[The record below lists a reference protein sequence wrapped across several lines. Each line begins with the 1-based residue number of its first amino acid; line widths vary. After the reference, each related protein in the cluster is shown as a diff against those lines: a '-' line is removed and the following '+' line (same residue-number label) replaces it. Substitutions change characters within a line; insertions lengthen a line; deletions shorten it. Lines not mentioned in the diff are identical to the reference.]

1 MTWPQ
6 GLLDQQAVGRAAFW
20 LAAPISLVG
29 VLTVLPPGLG
39 LAESA
44 GLWLVGSLACT
55 AMLGLGMLAGS
66 VVVRRCAGN
75 LVAQRAAVAAAILV
89 AGALRG
95 IGLDLAF
102 TITGQDEAYSPPS
115 RILVSS
121 VIFALW
127 LTLIGGLLSA
137 WSRYQRQRQDMLD
150 EYLTRQLQLR
160 LLDPDRSGV
169 LGDDTVRRLD
179 DMTAAVQEVLSG
191 ADAASH
197 ADYGQLS
204 ASLKAVI
211 DERMRPLLHQ
221 MWFAEEPGAVADP
234 STKSFLVRSLLTP
247 VPLGWALG
255 VYGVTVFVAGM
266 ISIGVGLGWVA
277 AAIEF
282 SALALIVLAERVAWP
297 VPRALPRA
305 CTLALAGAVP
315 VFLAWLLLHQ
325 YLAAQVSWAAAISLT
340 ITGPGVIFGSCAA
353 RAALEDGGPSV
364 RELRELLD
372 DQVWDA
378 QLRALE
384 TRSSESELA
393 TVLHNTVQA
402 RLYAAAIQL
411 ETASLAGDD
420 SKAQAALKYAREAI
434 DSPVPSAGTRA
445 GTLLERLEPIRQ
457 AWQGIV
463 DVRITCP
470 EALPMTAGAKLLAD
484 AAEECVANAVR
495 HAHARQVS
503 VVVSGD
509 EADLVLIVTDDGLAP
524 GPESAPGIG
533 TAWMEKV
540 SRGRFER
547 TGLPDSGN
555 QVTMRIKA

>member
-1 MTWPQ
+1 MTRIAIVDDSR
-6 GLLDQQAVGRAAFW
+6 LVRAF
-20 LAAPISLVG
+20 
-29 VLTVLPPGLG
+29 
-39 LAESA
+39 
-44 GLWLVGSLACT
+44 
-55 AMLGLGMLAGS
+55 
-66 VVVRRCAGN
+66 
-75 LVAQRAAVAAAILV
+75 V

-179 DMTAAVQEVLSG
+179 DMTAAVQEELSG

-282 SALALIVLAERVAWP
+282 SALALTVVHGSFREQPIRI
-297 VPRALPRA
+297 R
-305 CTLALAGAVP
+305 
-315 VFLAWLLLHQ
+315 F
-325 YLAAQVSWAAAISLT
+325 AAI
-340 ITGPGVIFGSCAA
+340 F
-353 RAALEDGGPSV
+353 
-364 RELRELLD
+364 
-372 DQVWDA
+372 
-378 QLRALE
+378 
-384 TRSSESELA
+384 
-393 TVLHNTVQA
+393 
-402 RLYAAAIQL
+402 
-411 ETASLAGDD
+411 
-420 SKAQAALKYAREAI
+420 
-434 DSPVPSAGTRA
+434 
-445 GTLLERLEPIRQ
+445 
-457 AWQGIV
+457 
-463 DVRITCP
+463 
-470 EALPMTAGAKLLAD
+470 
-484 AAEECVANAVR
+484 AV
-495 HAHARQVS
+495 S
-503 VVVSGD
+503 
-509 EADLVLIVTDDGLAP
+509 
-524 GPESAPGIG
+524 
-533 TAWMEKV
+533 
-540 SRGRFER
+540 RFER
-547 TGLPDSGN
+547 IRSN
-555 QVTMRIKA
+555 CNVTIWGSIRGALYQDAAGRGASAKPWRGAALGADVT